1 MAPPIKKQKNGAE
14 TQPKILPVTLL
25 SGFLGA
31 GKTTLLKHILR
42 SKSNIK
48 FAIIVNDMGALNLD
62 AEEIKKHKLV
72 QEKQEMVE
80 MHNGCICCTL
90 RGDLLKTVKQLAE
103 EEKFDY
109 LVIESTGIS
118 EPLPVAQTFT
128 MDVNGDGEEQDEDHE
143 KPDDFEPLSKYAR
156 VDTLVTVLD
165 AYNFSS
171 ILGTVETEAD
181 REKFFGDAVE
191 EESGESDESI
201 VQLLIDQ
208 IEFANVILVNKI
220 DLLSD
225 DGDKSVRSQVNA
237 IRSLL
242 DKLNPKATILI
253 PELPKFEKFDVD
265 TIVNTGLFNMEEAQV
280 SAGWLA
286 EVSSR

>member
-1 MAPPIKKQKNGAE
+1 
-14 TQPKILPVTLL
+14 
-25 SGFLGA
+25 
-31 GKTTLLKHILR
+31 
-42 SKSNIK
+42 
-48 FAIIVNDMGALNLD
+48 
-62 AEEIKKHKLV
+62 
-72 QEKQEMVE
+72 
-80 MHNGCICCTL
+80 
-90 RGDLLKTVKQLAE
+90 
-103 EEKFDY
+103 
-109 LVIESTGIS
+109 
-118 EPLPVAQTFT
+118 
-128 MDVNGDGEEQDEDHE
+128 
-143 KPDDFEPLSKYAR
+143 
-156 VDTLVTVLD
+156 
-165 AYNFSS
+165 
-171 ILGTVETEAD
+171 LGTVETEAD